1 MSQATEAA
9 KSQDGTPPG
18 GPAVA
23 PDLLYTEQESDLRG
37 AVRALLEDR
46 AGWRDVLARTETAD
60 TCDTGLWQ
68 TLAAQVG
75 CAGLLV
81 PEDQGGAGA
90 SYREAAVV
98 AEELGRHAAPVPF
111 LGSAVIATTALLS
124 AGDDELLGQV
134 ASGEVTAALAVPFA
148 AGAAGPQENLLPAPT
163 VRLGGPGAR
172 RRAGHPPADRHGDRG
187 GRRAHGRRAAGPG
200 RRGALRPVR
209 GAGRRCGPE
218 QGPGGVPGHDPA
230 AV

>member
-9 KSQDGTPPG
+9 DSRSAGDGAPPG

-124 AGDDELLGQV
+124 AGDDELL
-134 ASGEVTAALAVPFA
+134 S
-148 AGAAGPQENLLPAPT
+148 
-163 VRLGGPGAR
+163 
-172 RRAGHPPADRHGDRG
+172 
-187 GRRAHGRRAAGPG
+187 
-200 RRGALRPVR
+200 
-209 GAGRRCGPE
+209 
-218 QGPGGVPGHDPA
+218 
-230 AV
+230 